1 MVNVYGYLREGDKK
15 MLYIDMEKLVKTL
28 NQDPVW
34 KYYTDHHGNT
44 IYSIIAKQEVK
55 KISKKEKKEK

>member
-1 MVNVYGYLREGDKK
+1 
-15 MLYIDMEKLVKTL
+15 MLYIDMEKLVKEL
-28 NQDPVW
+28 NKDPVW
-34 KYYTDHHGNT
+34 KYYTDHQGNT

>member
-1 MVNVYGYLREGDKK
+1 MA
-15 MLYIDMEKLVKTL
+15 LYIDMEKLVKDL
-28 NQDPVW
+28 NGDPVW